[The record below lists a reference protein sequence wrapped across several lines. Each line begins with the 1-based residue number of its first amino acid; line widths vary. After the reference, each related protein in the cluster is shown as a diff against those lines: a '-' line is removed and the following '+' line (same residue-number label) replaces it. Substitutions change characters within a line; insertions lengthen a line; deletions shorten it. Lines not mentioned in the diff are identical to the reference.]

1 MWFINIVSWCFVI
14 KLPKLIY
21 CQESHCSN
29 VPSVYRSTPSLTC
42 VDRDHA
48 AASNM
53 APSLSHPHSR
63 GYHDNSISYLDPR
76 PNYRPQ
82 HGQQYGGEGYHGEQD
97 YHNDEQEDDRYYRP
111 AHASHHQHQQP
122 RQSQYQ
128 YSPSHYRY
136 TQHHVPNSSI
146 SGPRGILL

>member
-1 MWFINIVSWCFVI
+1 MSR
-14 KLPKLIY
+14 LIY
-21 CQESHCSN
+21 SKESPCSN

-53 APSLSHPHSR
+53 AQGPPHSHTR
-63 GYHDNSISYLDPR
+63 GYHDNSISYLDPC
-76 PNYRPQ
+76 PNYRPNHGPQ
-82 HGQQYGGEGYHGEQD
+82 HSGGGYHGGQD
-97 YHNDEQEDDRYYRP
+97 YHDDDPEDDRYYRHP
-111 AHASHHQHQQP
+111 PPSKQHHQP

-136 TQHHVPNSSI
+136 TQHHDPDSSI
-146 SGPRGILL
+146 CGPRGMIQISNMFLTV